1 MRGWVTRENTV
12 ENTGKY
18 ISPGDIANEALRD
31 IAQENCNLINY
42 KKCDKT
48 EVGGKMFHG
57 NVENKIAI
65 LGAFDRER
73 ADPRGFSSQSKLST
87 MSTIP

>member
-1 MRGWVTRENTV
+1 M
-12 ENTGKY
+12 
-18 ISPGDIANEALRD
+18 A
-31 IAQENCNLINY
+31 
-42 KKCDKT
+42 
-48 EVGGKMFHG
+48 GKMFHG

-65 LGAFDRER
+65 LGAFDREC